1 MKHKPAKFLDDFK
14 RREVEQYQVERST
27 FDDLSDRTLA
37 SRAEYINPLPDSE
50 TEKPPV
56 IPRSEQRTFMS
67 FDEWSRF
74 RESSSI
80 DLRQCYEEL
89 MDVPREERVKLTQ
102 ATEAA
107 LKRAQEEMNL
117 GSLDEEKKWILQLY
131 SENLLTNFGGLNIV
145 DKKFLPM
152 GVLAMIREKR
162 VKWQMV
168 L

>member
-1 MKHKPAKFLDDFK
+1 
-14 RREVEQYQVERST
+14 
-27 FDDLSDRTLA
+27 
-37 SRAEYINPLPDSE
+37 
-50 TEKPPV
+50 
-56 IPRSEQRTFMS
+56 
-67 FDEWSRF
+67 
-74 RESSSI
+74 
-80 DLRQCYEEL
+80 

>member
-1 MKHKPAKFLDDFK
+1 
-14 RREVEQYQVERST
+14 
-27 FDDLSDRTLA
+27 
-37 SRAEYINPLPDSE
+37 
-50 TEKPPV
+50 
-56 IPRSEQRTFMS
+56 
-67 FDEWSRF
+67 
-74 RESSSI
+74 
-80 DLRQCYEEL
+80 
-89 MDVPREERVKLTQ
+89 
-102 ATEAA
+102 
-107 LKRAQEEMNL
+107 MNL